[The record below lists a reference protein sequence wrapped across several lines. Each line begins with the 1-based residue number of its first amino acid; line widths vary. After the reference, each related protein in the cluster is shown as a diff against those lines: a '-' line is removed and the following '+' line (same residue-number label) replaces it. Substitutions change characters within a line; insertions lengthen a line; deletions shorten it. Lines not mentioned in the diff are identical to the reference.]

1 MVVKAAKLR
10 AVGEAGADQGQAA
23 GAAHLRL
30 MSPGQLADAAGKL
43 KATLA
48 DIKDEA
54 IRRELRRAEG
64 TAYRLTLSEPGRQ
77 TRLDRA
83 RLEQD
88 HGHDLVAPYLY
99 EEDTSWVMRVTAR
112 KGL

>member
-1 MVVKAAKLR
+1 MTDLR
-10 AVGEAGADQGQAA
+10 AMTPLRDMTPGE
-23 GAAHLRL
+23 
-30 MSPGQLADAAGKL
+30 LADAAGKL
-43 KATLA
+43 KAQLS

-64 TAYRLTLSEPGRQ
+64 NAYRLTLSPPGRQ
-77 TRLDRA
+77 MRLDRA
-83 RLEQD
+83 RLEED

-99 EEDTSWVMRVTAR
+99 EADTDWVMRCTAR